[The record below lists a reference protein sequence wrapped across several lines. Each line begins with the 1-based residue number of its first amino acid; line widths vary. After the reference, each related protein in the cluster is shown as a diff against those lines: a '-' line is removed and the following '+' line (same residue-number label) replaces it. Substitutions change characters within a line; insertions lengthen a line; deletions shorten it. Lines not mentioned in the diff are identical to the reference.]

1 MKLHYHPTLTV
12 ERWRSFSW
20 DKRLLNVGSE
30 LIRARMA
37 VKKKDEEA
45 RSGAFARALELT
57 DLTVESG
64 MEGKTPGFLHELLR
78 FREVLGDFYLN
89 PEKKEDE
96 IVKLTRAFFDLDPV
110 IHNMNLQI

>member
-1 MKLHYHPTLTV
+1 MRLHYHPALTV
-12 ERWRSFSW
+12 EKWKSFSW
-20 DKRLLNVGSE
+20 DKRLLNVGAE
-30 LIRARMA
+30 LIRAKNA
-37 VKKKDEEA
+37 VKKRDEEA

-64 MEGKTPGFLHELLR
+64 MEGKTPGFLHEFLR
-78 FREVLGDFYLN
+78 FREVLADFYLS

-110 IHNMNLQI
+110 VHNLHLQI